1 MRSRNLVA
9 IGAAVLMTLAV
20 AACSKSSA
28 GTQDQAITQ
37 AVQSKL
43 NADPSL
49 RGDNITASTENG
61 VVTLTGT
68 VSSNAARTAAA
79 KDAQVQGVTEVSN
92 EIATNTAVSNAPAAI
107 GRQPSTSGRRAAA
120 GNAPPAAPAAPAAPA
135 MVELSTGRVLAVRL
149 GQPLSSKT
157 AQAGQTWQG
166 QVSTPVRSNG
176 QVVIPQGAAVSGTI
190 VAADSA
196 GHFKGRS
203 RLVLRLTALQFN
215 GASYDLSSQE
225 RVFQSTSRGNTT
237 AQRVGIGAAIGGV
250 IGAIAGGGKGAA
262 IGAGAGAGT
271 GTAVQAL
278 TKAPEVDL
286 PAETVV
292 DFTLSAP
299 VKVLPAAGN

>member
-1 MRSRNLVA
+1 MKSRNLFA
-9 IGAAVLMTLAV
+9 IGAAVLMTLAM

-28 GTQDQAITQ
+28 GTQDAAITQ
-37 AVQSKL
+37 AVQNKL

-49 RGDNITASTENG
+49 QGANIKASTENG

-68 VSSNAARTAAA
+68 VSSNAARAAA
-79 KDAQVQGVTEVSN
+79 AQDAQVQGVTEVSN
-92 EIATNTAVSNAPAAI
+92 EIATNTAVSNAPAAA
-107 GRQPSTSGRRAAA
+107 GSSPSRSRRHAASGSE
-120 GNAPPAAPAAPAAPA
+120 PPAAPAAPA
-135 MVELSTGRVLAVRL
+135 MVELSAGRVLAVRL

-166 QVSTPVRSNG
+166 TVSAPVRMDG

-203 RLVLRLTALQFN
+203 RLVLRLTELQFN
-215 GASYDLSSQE
+215 GSSYDLASKE
-225 RVFQSTSRGNTT
+225 RVFQTTSRGNTT

-271 GTAVQAL
+271 GTAVQAF

-286 PAETVV
+286 PAETVL

-299 VKVLPAAGN
+299 VKVVPAAGN

>member
-9 IGAAVLMTLAV
+9 IGATVLMTMAL

-28 GTQDQAITQ
+28 GTQDAAITQ
-37 AVQSKL
+37 AVENKL

-49 RGDNITASTENG
+49 QGDNIKASTENG
-61 VVTLTGT
+61 VVTLTGS
-68 VSSNAARTAAA
+68 VSSNAARAAAA

-92 EIATNTAVSNAPAAI
+92 EIATTTAVGNTPAAS
-107 GRQPSTSGRRAAA
+107 GNQPSTSRRRAAS
-120 GNAPPAAPAAPAAPA
+120 GSEPPAAPAAPAPPA
-135 MVELSTGRVLAVRL
+135 TVELSAGRVLAVRL

-166 QVSTPVRSNG
+166 TVSAPVRMDG
-176 QVVIPQGAAVSGTI
+176 QVVVPQGAAVSGTI

-203 RLVLRLTALQFN
+203 RLVLRLTELQFN
-215 GASYDLSSQE
+215 GESYDLASRE
-225 RVFQSTSRGNTT
+225 RVFQTTSRGNTT

-271 GTAVQAL
+271 GTAVQAF
-278 TKAPEVDL
+278 TNAPEVNL
-286 PAETVV
+286 AAETVL

-299 VKVLPAAGN
+299 VKVVPAAGN